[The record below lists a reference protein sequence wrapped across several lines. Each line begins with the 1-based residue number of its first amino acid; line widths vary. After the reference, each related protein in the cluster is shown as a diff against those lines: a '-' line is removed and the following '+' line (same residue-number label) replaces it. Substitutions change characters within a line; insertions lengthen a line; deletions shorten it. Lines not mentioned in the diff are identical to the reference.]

1 MSALQLFEFICGA
14 IAIYVGARYML
25 TKTIPIVSE
34 GDTKP
39 MYTIVGYDAFW
50 VGVLV
55 VCFGIW
61 LIAAALG
68 LVFAPWIT

>member
-1 MSALQLFEFICGA
+1 
-14 IAIYVGARYML
+14 ML